1 MDGVEYIDEDE
12 KDGDEKSHPTGDHLG
27 GERHDD
33 QEKIPQLPPG

>member
-27 GERHDD
+27 GERHD